1 MEKKYCRFLYGEMD
15 GCFVHIG
22 EIEDIKTGKRLAFG
36 YIRSIDGHV
45 DQNESEHTLFLCP
58 KKLDVIILGNL
69 NTAVKQV
76 LKKFMEHAE
85 VDTLVVPE
93 GLGFA
98 GLSFMSRK
106 TLTLCLSIE
115 QPGRLY
121 RFSAAGW
128 KLIAATYEKG
138 LVVFAHGLSCTE
150 EMEEDE
156 DSSPYDLGDFLPDG
170 YYKKAG
176 LCVSM
181 KEECAWSRCEK
192 ACGHVCAGKEEEG
205 MHVCNGDE
213 ENRNVCN
220 EAESVGTE
228 CNDKNEVVGTGC
240 DDKNE
245 AAGTM
250 CDRAETVGTEWNDKN
265 ETDRA
270 ECDDENA
277 TAQNAGDR
285 DIDDGYEM
293 VNAANC
299 MGTILLAGEM
309 KGIRLRIFESEL
321 EENIQGIRFVGIA
334 GKEECE
340 PEKRERMANAMP
352 DKRYFIG
359 VRDEVS
365 DEKMAE
371 ICGDGVHGN
380 PVIIQEGKT
389 FCCCGVVTY
398 EE

>member
-76 LKKFMEHAE
+76 LKKFMAHAE

-128 KLIAATYEKG
+128 KLIAATYERG

-192 ACGHVCAGKEEEG
+192 ACGHVCDGKDEEG

-228 CNDKNEVVGTGC
+228 CNDKNEVVGT
-240 DDKNE
+240 
-245 AAGTM
+245 
-250 CDRAETVGTEWNDKN
+250 EWNDKN

-270 ECDDENA
+270 ECDENA
-277 TAQNAGDR
+277 TARNVGDR

-340 PEKRERMANAMP
+340 PEKRERMANAVP

>member
-128 KLIAATYEKG
+128 KLIAATYERG

-192 ACGHVCAGKEEEG
+192 ACGHVCDGKDEEG

-228 CNDKNEVVGTGC
+228 CNDKNEVVGT
-240 DDKNE
+240 
-245 AAGTM
+245 
-250 CDRAETVGTEWNDKN
+250 EWNDKN

-270 ECDDENA
+270 ECDENA
-277 TAQNAGDR
+277 TARNAGDR

-340 PEKRERMANAMP
+340 PEKRERMANAVP